1 MGGLS
6 AGALTKHVIFHKL
19 NASYR
24 FHYHSFKIA
33 GILRENLQK
42 RKMFCVFNGMDF
54 IAVLIRSFL
63 IARLVIRGYA
73 LHCNAIILNAV
84 SFLEYYGEFFP
95 QTFSRS
101 YFN

>member
-54 IAVLIRSFL
+54 IAVLIRSFRM
-63 IARLVIRGYA
+63 IGY
-73 LHCNAIILNAV
+73 
-84 SFLEYYGEFFP
+84 
-95 QTFSRS
+95 
-101 YFN
+101 